1 MIFLKQFSVVVG
13 ALCTWKRFVCCLWNL
28 MFLVVDYFILMEI
41 WAAAWISDFIFCGKL
56 LKNIDQYFV
65 VVKQECLRSDN

>member
-1 MIFLKQFSVVVG
+1 
-13 ALCTWKRFVCCLWNL
+13 